1 MATVVVGLSGGVDSA
16 VTALLL
22 KQQGYD
28 VIGMFMVNWEET
40 DSHGVCTSETDFED
54 VKRVADTIG
63 IPYYTVNYAKEY
75 WDRVFE
81 YFLASYKEGRTP
93 NPDVLCNREIK
104 FGPFLNQAMLLGADY
119 IATGHYA
126 KKVVRDGVSYL
137 YKSSDL
143 NKDQTYFLN
152 QLSQEQLSKVIFPLA
167 EIEKPEVR
175 RIAEEN
181 NLVNAKKKDSTGICF
196 IGERN
201 FRKFLKEYIPMQK
214 GKIID
219 LEGNVLGEHDGVMY
233 YTIGQCRGLNLG
245 GKDGYDN
252 DRWFVISK
260 DVKNN
265 ILYVNCGECDEMY
278 SSSLIASSFNWISGR
293 PMENEFDCYVKCR
306 YRQPDQKAH
315 IKILENGDVK
325 VIFDQKQRAVTLG
338 QFAVLYAEDGMCY
351 GGGEIIECIK

>member
-28 VIGMFMVNWEET
+28 VVGMFMVNWEET
-40 DSHGVCTSETDFED
+40 DSHGVCTSESDFED

-81 YFLASYKEGRTP
+81 YFLKSYKEGRTP

-104 FGPFLNQAMLLGADY
+104 FGPFLNQAMQLGADY

-137 YKSSDL
+137 YKASDL

-152 QLSQEQLSKVIFPLA
+152 QLSQYQLSKVIFPLA
-167 EIEKPEVR
+167 EIQKPKVR
-175 RIAEEN
+175 QIAEEH
-181 NLVNAKKKDSTGICF
+181 NLVNARKKDSTGICF

-214 GKIID
+214 GIIKD
-219 LEGNVLGEHDGVMY
+219 MEGNILGEHDGVMY
-233 YTIGQCRGLNLG
+233 YTIGQRRGLNLG

-252 DRWFVISK
+252 DRWFVVDK

-265 ILYVNCGECDEMY
+265 VLYVNCGECDEMF
-278 SSSLIASSFNWISGR
+278 SSSLIASSFNWISGK
-293 PMENEFDCYVKCR
+293 PADEFDCFVKCR
-306 YRQPDQKAH
+306 YRQPDQAAH
-315 IKILENGDVK
+315 VSVQSNGDVLITFK
-325 VIFDQKQRAVTLG
+325 ERQKAITLG

-351 GGGEIIECIK
+351 GGGEIIKCNK

>member
-1 MATVVVGLSGGVDSA
+1 MSTVVVGLSGGVDSA

-22 KQQGYD
+22 KQQGYN

-40 DSHGVCTSETDFED
+40 DSHGICSAEIDFED

-81 YFLASYKEGRTP
+81 YFLKSYKEGRTP

-104 FGPFLNQAMLLGADY
+104 FGPFLNQAMLLGADF

-126 KKVVRDGVSYL
+126 KKVVRDGISYL
-137 YKSSDL
+137 YKASDL

-167 EIEKPEVR
+167 EIDKPEVR
-175 RIAEEN
+175 RIAEAN

-214 GKIID
+214 GKIMD

-233 YTIGQCRGLNLG
+233 YTVGQRRGLNLG

-252 DRWFVISK
+252 DRWFVVNK

-265 ILYVNCGECDEMY
+265 ILYVNCGECDEMF
-278 SSSLIASSFNWISGR
+278 SSSLIASSFNWISGC
-293 PMENEFDCYVKCR
+293 PAKEFDCFVKCR

-315 IKILENGDVK
+315 VKVLDNGDVY
-325 VIFDQKQRAVTLG
+325 ISFEEKQRAVTLG

-351 GGGEIIECIK
+351 GGGEIISYEK